1 MAAAAAAGR
10 PVQLLRLGHVDLG
23 LPPPGA
29 VPDVDV
35 ETLVAMGVANLE
47 AVYVT
52 VGGNVDDG
60 EPDSQAEVGQPK
72 KKKKKKRAIM
82 FLVKAVIPG
91 CTPSLPTRFPP
102 LGALMDWLSS
112 WGIGAGSRRV
122 EKAKKWINVTGNSAR
137 GDRTVDLRVM
147 SPALYR

>member
-29 VPDVDV
+29 VSDVDV
-35 ETLVAMGVANLE
+35 ETLVAMGVASLE

-72 KKKKKKRAIM
+72 EKKKKKKGNHVSSKGRHSRLHPLASH
-82 FLVKAVIPG
+82 P
-91 CTPSLPTRFPP
+91 LPT
-102 LGALMDWLSS
+102 
-112 WGIGAGSRRV
+112 IGCANGL
-122 EKAKKWINVTGNSAR
+122 AI
-137 GDRTVDLRVM
+137 
-147 SPALYR
+147 